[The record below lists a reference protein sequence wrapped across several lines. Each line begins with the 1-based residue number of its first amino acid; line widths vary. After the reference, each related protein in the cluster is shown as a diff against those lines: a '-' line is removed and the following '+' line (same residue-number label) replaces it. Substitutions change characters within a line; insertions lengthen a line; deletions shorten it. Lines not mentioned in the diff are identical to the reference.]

1 MVRTRLPGG
10 GRRPESN
17 ETRLR
22 RLRGAFSLRRRDYQI
37 AKLDWSMVPLKQ
49 QRTRRRL
56 VAIQRA
62 SSDARDRLTA
72 DDRPAVQDHCYEPAY
87 QSYVEGLPLAG
98 PFGGVFIRREESV
111 DATKVYT
118 RRLEAGAILDLHF
131 MTPPQIDSAV
141 AILRVA
147 ELGVEFEV
155 GEFLIGQKVP
165 ARFGIG

>member
-1 MVRTRLPGG
+1 MV
-10 GRRPESN
+10 S
-17 ETRLR
+17 
-22 RLRGAFSLRRRDYQI
+22 
-37 AKLDWSMVPLKQ
+37 LKQ
-49 QRTRRRL
+49 QRTGRRF

-62 SSDARDRLTA
+62 SSDAWDRLTA
-72 DDRPAVQDHCYEPAY
+72 DDRPPVQDHGYQPAY

-98 PFGGVFIRREESV
+98 SLGGVFIRREESV

-155 GEFLIGQKVP
+155 REFPVGQKVP